1 MIDGTL
7 TRNTYTDWGTFG
19 VLKVKGVQ
27 FAIVELP
34 WRDNKEKVSCI
45 PTGEYLC
52 KFEYSDKFKKKLYEL
67 KDVPGRSEVKIHS
80 GNYAGDKKMGYR
92 SDSKGCPIIGK
103 RVRHI
108 EDQWGV
114 EDSRVALKE
123 FHDLMQGENI
133 MLTVKNKEG
142 VQP

>member
-7 TRNTYTDWGTFG
+7 TRHEYTDYGTFG
-19 VLKVKGVQ
+19 VLKVKGVS

-34 WRDNKEKVSCI
+34 WRDNREKVSCI
-45 PTGEYLC
+45 PTGQYLC
-52 KFEYSDKFKKKLYEL
+52 KYEDSDAFKKKLYEL
-67 KDVPGRSEVKIHS
+67 KDVPGRSEVKIHN
-80 GNYAGDKKMGYR
+80 GNHAGDREKGFQ

-103 RVRHI
+103 RKRII